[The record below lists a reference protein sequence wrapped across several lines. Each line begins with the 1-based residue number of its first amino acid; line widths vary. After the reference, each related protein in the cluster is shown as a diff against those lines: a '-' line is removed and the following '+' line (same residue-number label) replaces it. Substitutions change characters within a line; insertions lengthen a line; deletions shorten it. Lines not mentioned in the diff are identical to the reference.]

1 MRLQTESRRMSH
13 GAHLSIDLSKAGHS
27 SFTGPPSS
35 RRASFVPLTG
45 SPAGK
50 TNVHRRISSVSTDGG
65 AISAPVFS
73 EPSQWA
79 SPPRFQLSEVPHT
92 ALPAPSRRT
101 SGFWG
106 RTSPQPSD
114 LPPPTDA
121 PEVEELRKELQAV
134 KEQLEET
141 RHELSEAHEAREASE
156 TCVNALRTFIAD
168 NSIGMAPPTTA
179 RGIMSP
185 AMSTADHNRSS
196 SSASTRWGF
205 RLWKTE
211 TAPSAVTTPILTSPV
226 PPSQSSNSPA
236 TSTPRSRFGSLSL
249 FSSRAS
255 VSSTQTDSALP
266 QPESMLSVSD
276 TSSLEDLVA
285 EPISPTSIG
294 PKDDVI
300 VRVASDSQSDDLLLP
315 TPQAKDTA
323 SMGFAQQMVH
333 AA

>member
-1 MRLQTESRRMSH
+1 MSN

-50 TNVHRRISSVSTDGG
+50 SNVHRRISSVSDGG
-65 AISAPVFS
+65 AISAPVFGES
-73 EPSQWA
+73 SQWA
-79 SPPRFQLSEVPHT
+79 SPPRFQLSEVPQT
-92 ALPAPSRRT
+92 AHPAPSRRT

-114 LPPPTDA
+114 LLPPRDA
-121 PEVEELRKELQAV
+121 SEAEELRKELQAV

-141 RHELSEAHEAREASE
+141 RHELTEAQEAREASE
-156 TCVNALRTFIAD
+156 TCVNALRTFISD
-168 NSIGMAPPTTA
+168 NSIGMAP
-179 RGIMSP
+179 RGVMSP
-185 AMSTADHNRSS
+185 ATPMADHNRTN

-205 RLWKTE
+205 RLWNT
-211 TAPSAVTTPILTSPV
+211 TPSAATTPVMTSPA
-226 PPSQSSNSPA
+226 PPSQVLNSPA
-236 TSTPRSRFGSLSL
+236 MSSTRTRFGSLSL
-249 FSSRAS
+249 FSSRGS
-255 VSSTQTDSALP
+255 VSSTQTDSMLP
-266 QPESMLSVSD
+266 QPESMSSVSD
-276 TSSLEDLVA
+276 TSSLDDPVA
-285 EPISPTSIG
+285 EPISPTSEG

-300 VRVASDSQSDDLLLP
+300 VRVASDSQSEDLLLP

-323 SMGFAQQMVH
+323 GMFAQQMVH